1 MIRRM
6 LLVLIA
12 AAAVSMTG
20 CKKQEPAPPAEPE
33 ITQENLDTELDKME
47 SEINADIAAEEQ

>member
-12 AAAVSMTG
+12 MTAMSMTG
-20 CKKQEPAPPAEPE
+20 CKKQEPAPPAEPKV
-33 ITQENLDTELDKME
+33 TSENLDTELDKME